1 MDIFERIAGQAMP
14 QILWSSLLVLSI
26 CALFRRAGR
35 AVTGLARAS
44 SAVNAWANAEK
55 MKEVA
60 VESTQ
65 GLVQKDLLLD

>member
-1 MDIFERIAGQAMP
+1 MGADQ
-14 QILWSSLLVLSI
+14 
-26 CALFRRAGR
+26 
-35 AVTGLARAS
+35 

-55 MKEVA
+55 MSEIA